1 MVAGNKA
8 PQQNGLTMLG
18 IIGGTGLYDM
28 EALEDRESVRVDT
41 PFGPPSDDILTGVLA
56 GSRLAFLPRHGR
68 GHRLLPS
75 ELNSRA
81 NIWAFKKLGVDSMV
95 SVSAVGSLREDIAP
109 GDLVLPDQF
118 IDRTWGRESTFFGD
132 GLVAHVAFGD
142 PVCGQLS
149 ARVFAAAEAGSARV
163 HRGGTYVCIQG
174 PAFSTRAESRLFR
187 SWGGDVVGMTNLPEA
202 RLAREAEFCF
212 ATLALVTDYDCWRE
226 EEAAVD
232 AGSIMEVL
240 AANAAVARDV
250 VARVADSYDPG
261 PGCDCQRV
269 LDTALVSD
277 RSMVPAETKE
287 KLALLMER
295 VDREAS

>member
-1 MVAGNKA
+1 
-8 PQQNGLTMLG
+8 MLG

-75 ELNSRA
+75 EVNSRA
-81 NIWAFKKLGVDSMV
+81 NIWALKKLGVDSLV

-149 ARVFAAAEAGSARV
+149 ARVSAAAEAGSARI

-202 RLAREAEFCF
+202 RLAREAELCF
-212 ATLALVTDYDCWRE
+212 ATLALATDYDCWRE

-250 VARVADSYDPG
+250 VARVAGSYDPR

-277 RSMVPAETKE
+277 RSMAPAETNE
-287 KLALLMER
+287 KLALLLER

>member
-1 MVAGNKA
+1 
-8 PQQNGLTMLG
+8 MLG

-28 EALEDRESVRVDT
+28 EALENRESVRVDT

-81 NIWAFKKLGVDSMV
+81 NIWALKKLGVDSLV
-95 SVSAVGSLREDIAP
+95 AASAVGSLREDIAP

-149 ARVFAAAEAGSARV
+149 ARVFAAAEASGARI

-202 RLAREAEFCF
+202 RLAREAELCF
-212 ATLALVTDYDCWRE
+212 ATLALATDYDCWRAG
-226 EEAAVD
+226 EAAVD

-240 AANAAVARDV
+240 AANAALARDV
-250 VARVADSYDPG
+250 VTRVAGSYDPR
-261 PGCDCQRV
+261 PDCDCQRV

-277 RSMVPAETKE
+277 RSMVPAETNE
-287 KLALLMER
+287 KLALLLER

>member
-1 MVAGNKA
+1 
-8 PQQNGLTMLG
+8 MLG

-28 EALEDRESVRVDT
+28 EELEDRESIRVDT
-41 PFGPPSDDILTGVLA
+41 PFGPPSDDIITGVLA
-56 GSRLAFLPRHGR
+56 GRRLAFLPRHGR

-81 NIWAFKKLGVDSMV
+81 NIWALKKLGVESLV

-149 ARVFAAAEAGSARV
+149 ATVFSAAEAGGARI

-202 RLAREAEFCF
+202 RLAREAELCF
-212 ATLALVTDYDCWRE
+212 ATLALATDYDCWRE

-240 AANAAVARDV
+240 AANAAAARDV
-250 VARVADSYDPG
+250 VARVAGSYDPR

-277 RSMVPAETKE
+277 RSMVPVETNE
-287 KLALLMER
+287 KLALLLER

>member
-1 MVAGNKA
+1 
-8 PQQNGLTMLG
+8 MLG

-68 GHRLLPS
+68 GHGLLPS
-75 ELNSRA
+75 EVNSRA
-81 NIWAFKKLGVDSMV
+81 NIWALKKLGVDSLV

-149 ARVFAAAEAGSARV
+149 ARIFAAAEAGSARI

-202 RLAREAEFCF
+202 RLAREAELCF
-212 ATLALVTDYDCWRE
+212 ATLALATDYDCWRE

-250 VARVADSYDPG
+250 VARVAGSYDPR

-277 RSMVPAETKE
+277 RSMVPAETNE
-287 KLALLMER
+287 KLALLLER

>member
-1 MVAGNKA
+1 
-8 PQQNGLTMLG
+8 MLG

-81 NIWAFKKLGVDSMV
+81 NIWALKKLGVDSLV

-149 ARVFAAAEAGSARV
+149 ARVFAAAEAGGARI

-202 RLAREAEFCF
+202 RLAREAELCF
-212 ATLALVTDYDCWRE
+212 ATLALATDYDCWRE

-250 VARVADSYDPG
+250 VARVAGSYDPR

-277 RSMVPAETKE
+277 RSMVPAETNE
-287 KLALLMER
+287 KLALLLER

>member
-1 MVAGNKA
+1 
-8 PQQNGLTMLG
+8 MLG

-28 EALEDRESVRVDT
+28 EALEDRESIRVDT
-41 PFGPPSDDILTGVLA
+41 PFGPPSDDIITGVLA
-56 GSRLAFLPRHGR
+56 GRRLAFLPRHGR

-81 NIWAFKKLGVDSMV
+81 NIWALKKLGVDSLV

-149 ARVFAAAEAGSARV
+149 ARVFAAAEAGGARV

-202 RLAREAEFCF
+202 RLAREAELCF
-212 ATLALVTDYDCWRE
+212 ATLALATDYDCWRE

-240 AANAAVARDV
+240 AANAAAARDV
-250 VARVADSYDPG
+250 VARVAGSYDPR

-277 RSMVPAETKE
+277 RSMVPAETNE
-287 KLALLMER
+287 KLALLLER

>member
-1 MVAGNKA
+1 
-8 PQQNGLTMLG
+8 MLG

-28 EALEDRESVRVDT
+28 EALEDRESVSVDT
-41 PFGPPSDDILTGVLA
+41 PFGAPSDDVLTGVLA

-81 NIWAFKKLGVDSMV
+81 NIWALKKLGVDSLV

-149 ARVFAAAEAGSARV
+149 ARVFAAAEAGGARA

-202 RLAREAEFCF
+202 RLAREAELCF
-212 ATLALVTDYDCWRE
+212 ATLALATDYDCWRE

-240 AANAAVARDV
+240 AANVTLARDV
-250 VARVADSYDPG
+250 VTRVAASYDPR
-261 PGCDCQRV
+261 PACDCQRV

-277 RSMVPAETKE
+277 RLMVPAETNE
-287 KLALLMER
+287 KLALLLER